1 MTDSAISP
9 KEPSRH
15 GMMKGLWIL
24 LEGAFLLFLTG
35 ALVTGHPDD
44 PSLFTGSTH
53 SFAKNI
59 FGPAGASLADF
70 LFDTVGL
77 SAFLLPL
84 FLGGHLLAR
93 ILSRPMPFSFEAGAS
108 LVLSGLPPL
117 LSGILPEKFLAP
129 YSPGGMAGSILFH
142 EVLPFANRAGTLL
155 FFGTM
160 TLAGLFLTL
169 HRLTF
174 FRNIPVFL
182 TIHLPS
188 FSRRFPFIS
197 RTGEKTEPEVP
208 PPGSSLLP
216 TDPPMDGTF
225 KESRA
230 EILAAPGPPDD
241 PRQQGKSG
249 PSERPSKAPIFL
261 DIPPNLS
268 TPPSTLLDPL
278 RNESSDTGDFVR
290 ETQKTLSEFFR
301 IYQVSGKMAGA
312 QTGPVITLFEFSP
325 SPGLKVNRVTGL
337 TNELALT
344 LKVPQVRIQVPVP
357 EKSTIGIEV
366 PNPKRVP
373 VAFREIYESL
383 SFRAITSPLALAI
396 GKTVAG
402 EPYASD
408 LGRMPHLLVAGAT
421 GTGKS
426 VCLNALISSL
436 LMKNGP
442 QDVRLLMID
451 PKRLEMAPYE
461 GIPHLI
467 GPVVTEPQMAVT
479 RLKSLVAEMLRRYDL
494 MKDEG
499 VKNIAEFRKAVPSDK
514 AFPYIVVVIDE
525 LADLM
530 LSQKKE
536 VEPPIIRLA
545 QMARAAG
552 IHLVLATQRPSAQ
565 VVTGLIKTNIPTK
578 IAFQVSS
585 QIDSR
590 VILDTGG
597 AEFLLGAGDMLIK
610 PPGSDVVRRLHG
622 AYISEDEVH
631 RIVDFWRRMP
641 AVPLPE
647 EERLLSKLHPGGD
660 NGSENISDGNDPE
673 DEGLYQEALS
683 VVIRQKKASTSL
695 IQRHLRIGYNR
706 AARLIDRMESEG
718 VIGPSDG
725 TSRPRS
731 VLKGFDSRD

>member
-1 MTDSAISP
+1 VIDSAYPPVENRPNNIT
-9 KEPSRH
+9 RA
-15 GMMKGLWIL
+15 LYIL
-24 LEGAFLLFLTG
+24 LEGALLLF
-35 ALVTGHPDD
+35 VTGSLVSAHADD
-44 PSLFTGSTH
+44 PSLFTGSTEPV
-53 SFAKNI
+53 ARNL
-59 FGPAGASLADF
+59 FGLAGASTADT
-70 LFDTVGL
+70 LFDVFGL

-84 FLGGHLLAR
+84 FLGIHLISR
-93 ILSRPMPFSFEAGAS
+93 ILSRPLSFVFESGATLLFAGI
-108 LVLSGLPPL
+108 PPL
-117 LSGILPEKFLAP
+117 FSALVQDEILIPYPPGGLAGDSLFRLILPL
-129 YSPGGMAGSILFH
+129 
-142 EVLPFANRAGTLL
+142 ANRAGAVLL
-155 FFGTM
+155 FSTM
-160 TLAGLFLTL
+160 ALGGLILALY
-169 HRLTF
+169 RLPF
-174 FRNIPVFL
+174 FK
-182 TIHLPS
+182 LPS
-188 FSRRFPFIS
+188 WNPRYLDFSWTFPFFPLP
-197 RTGEKTEPEVP
+197 RKEAGTVEPKMND
-208 PPGSSLLP
+208 SLLLP
-216 TDPPMDGTF
+216 APSDEEPVQASSPIKIQTLDENRSLPPLPSS
-225 KESRA
+225 E
-230 EILAAPGPPDD
+230 
-241 PRQQGKSG
+241 KSPN
-249 PSERPSKAPIFL
+249 PSLIL
-261 DIPPNLS
+261 DIPPDS
-268 TPPSTLLDPL
+268 ATPPSSVLDPPPS
-278 RNESSDTGDFVR
+278 EPVDTGEFVR
-290 ETQKTLSEFFR
+290 ETQKTLAEFFR
-301 IYQVSGKMAGA
+301 IYQVSGRMARA

-337 TNELALT
+337 SNELALT
-344 LKVPQVRIQVPVP
+344 LKVPKVRIQVPVP
-357 EKSTIGIEV
+357 DKSTIGIEV
-366 PNPKRVP
+366 PNPRRATVS
-373 VAFREIYESL
+373 FREIYESQ
-383 SFRAITSPLALAI
+383 SFRAIPSPLSLAI
-396 GKTVAG
+396 GKTVEG

-408 LGRMPHLLVAGAT
+408 LARMPHLLVAGAT

-442 QDVRLLMID
+442 RDVRLLMID
-451 PKRLEMAPYE
+451 PKRLELAPYE
-461 GIPHLI
+461 GIPHLV

-479 RLKSLVAEMLRRYDL
+479 RLKALVAEMLRRYDL

-499 VKNIAEFRKAVPSDK
+499 VKNIAEFRKAVPHEK

-610 PPGSDVVRRLHG
+610 PPGSDVVKRLHG
-622 AYISEDEVH
+622 AYISENEVH
-631 RIVDFWRRMP
+631 RIVEFWRRMP
-641 AVPLPE
+641 TTQLPGEETLLTQVQTDGSYGNPGLSDNVDPE
-647 EERLLSKLHPGGD
+647 E
-660 NGSENISDGNDPE
+660 
-673 DEGLYQEALS
+673 EGLYQEALS
-683 VVIRQKKASTSL
+683 IVIRQKKASTSL

-731 VLKGFDSRD
+731 VLKGYDSRD

>member
-1 MTDSAISP
+1 LTDTAHFP
-9 KEPSRH
+9 VENRHSRTAR
-15 GMMKGLWIL
+15 GLFALI
-24 LEGAFLLFLTG
+24 EGALLLFVTG
-35 ALVTGHPDD
+35 ALLTAHADD
-44 PSLFTGSTH
+44 PSLFTGSTDPVAH
-53 SFAKNI
+53 NLFGPAGSTIADLLFTLLGLAAYLIPVVLSIHLTCRLLSLPLPFSF
-59 FGPAGASLADF
+59 PAGASLIMA
-70 LFDTVGL
+70 
-77 SAFLLPL
+77 
-84 FLGGHLLAR
+84 
-93 ILSRPMPFSFEAGAS
+93 
-108 LVLSGLPPL
+108 GLPPL
-117 LSGILPEKFLAP
+117 LASLTGKELLIPYPAGGLVGSTLSQDILP
-129 YSPGGMAGSILFH
+129 
-142 EVLPFANRAGTLL
+142 VANRAGTILL
-155 FFGTM
+155 FSTM
-160 TLAGLFLTL
+160 VLGGFMLVV
-169 HRLTF
+169 HRLPLRF
-174 FRNIPVFL
+174 LSFRPPGFPVF
-182 TIHLPS
+182 
-188 FSRRFPFIS
+188 FRRFPFIGS
-197 RTGEKTEPEVP
+197 SWKREEEEAQNPSASSSSEAKLP
-208 PPGSSLLP
+208 PPGQLFLHS
-216 TDPPMDGTF
+216 GT
-225 KESRA
+225 ER
-230 EILAAPGPPDD
+230 GD
-241 PRQQGKSG
+241 
-249 PSERPSKAPIFL
+249 PSELPEASSQLPRKQAKPPLLL
-261 DIPPNLS
+261 DIPSNAT
-268 TPPSTLLDPL
+268 TPPTTLLDPVPV
-278 RNESSDTGDFVR
+278 ESVDTGDFVR
-290 ETQKTLSEFFR
+290 DTQKTLAEFFR

-337 TNELALT
+337 SNELALT

-357 EKSTIGIEV
+357 DKSTIGIEV
-366 PNPKRVP
+366 PNPRRAP
-373 VAFREIYESL
+373 VSFREIYESL
-383 SFRAITSPLALAI
+383 SFRAIPSPLSLAI
-396 GKTVAG
+396 GKSVAG

-467 GPVVTEPQMAVT
+467 GPVVTEPMMAVT
-479 RLKSLVAEMLRRYDL
+479 RLKALVAEMLRRYDL

-499 VKNIAEFRKAVPSDK
+499 VKNISEFRKVVPPDK

-622 AYISEDEVH
+622 AYISEEEVH
-631 RIVDFWRRMP
+631 RIVEFWRRMP
-641 AVPLPE
+641 SPVFPQEDLLLSSATNGGTDPSGNPYDGTDPE
-647 EERLLSKLHPGGD
+647 E
-660 NGSENISDGNDPE
+660 
-673 DEGLYQEALS
+673 EGLYQEALA

-731 VLKGFDSRD
+731 VLKGFDARD